1 MSGVFVDTAYW
12 LALLVNEDAY
22 HDYAQTWSRQ
32 AFSPCVTTQPVL
44 FEVADALVAP
54 TVRELAGSFLGDVMH
69 DSAII
74 VVPSDD
80 VLLNEA
86 AELFRARADKDW
98 GLTDC
103 FSFVVMNRYRL
114 SVALTC
120 DRHFVQ
126 AGFRA
131 LLLEEPGPS

>member
-12 LALLVNEDAY
+12 LALLVKEDAY
-22 HDYAQTWSRQ
+22 HDRAETWSTH

-54 TVRELAGSFLGDVMH
+54 SVRDLAGSFLRDVVH
-69 DSAII
+69 DSAIV
-74 VVPSDD
+74 VVPVDD
-80 VLLNEA
+80 VLLNA
-86 AELFRARADKDW
+86 TAELFRARADKDW

-103 FSFVVMNRYRL
+103 FSFVVMNRYHL
-114 SVALTC
+114 SAALTC

-131 LLLEEPGPS
+131 LLLEVPGSV

>member
-12 LALLVNEDAY
+12 LALLVREDAY
-22 HDYAQTWSRQ
+22 HELAQTWSQ
-32 AFSPCVTTQPVL
+32 QEFSPCVTTQPVL

-54 TVRELAGSFLGDVMH
+54 GVRGLVGDFIWDALH
-69 DSAII
+69 DSSLT

-80 VLLNEA
+80 ALLHEA

-103 FSFVVMNRYRL
+103 FSFVVMNRHHL

-131 LLLEEPGPS
+131 LLLEEPGSA